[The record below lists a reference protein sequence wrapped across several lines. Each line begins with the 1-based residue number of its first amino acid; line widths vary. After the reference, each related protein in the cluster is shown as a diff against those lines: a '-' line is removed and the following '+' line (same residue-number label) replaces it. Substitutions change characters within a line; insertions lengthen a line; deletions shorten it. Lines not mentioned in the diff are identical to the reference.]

1 MYALG
6 SVCLDIL
13 LPTSDFRLYF
23 RTAFMKVYYST
34 DTIPAFQKAVVTIG
48 TFDGVHTGHKT
59 ILEQLKRE
67 AARIGGET
75 VIITFHPHPRK
86 VIVTGQPGIQLINTI
101 DEKIE
106 LLHKNGINHLVVV
119 PFTDSFAQQSP
130 EAYIEQFLVEK
141 FHPHTVIIGY
151 DHRFGKNRQGD
162 FKLLEAYSARLGFN
176 LMEIPAH
183 LINDNTVSSTRI
195 REAVLQGN
203 IERANTL
210 LGYDFFFE
218 GTVVDGNKLGRTL
231 GYPTANLHIEHEEKL
246 IPGNGIY
253 AVEAEVRS
261 RKSEIGN
268 TKSET
273 GGESSYFIPPTSVLL
288 KGMMSIGIRPTIGG
302 TDRVIEVNI
311 FDFNEDIYGATLR
324 VYVKKY
330 LRPEVKFNGL
340 DALVEQLAKDKEDT
354 LKALGNE
361 K

>member
-1 MYALG
+1 M
-6 SVCLDIL
+6 
-13 LPTSDFRLYF
+13 YF

-34 DTIPAFQKAVVTIG
+34 DTIPTFQKAVVTIG
-48 TFDGVHTGHKT
+48 TFDGVHTGHKS

-67 AARIGGET
+67 AIRIGGET

-106 LLHKNGINHLVVV
+106 LLDQNGIDHLVVV
-119 PFTDSFAQQSP
+119 PFTDTFAQQSP

-162 FKLLEAYSARLGFN
+162 YKLLELYSDRLGFN

-183 LINDNTVSSTRI
+183 VINDNTVSSTRI
-195 REAVLQGN
+195 REAVLEGN
-203 IERANTL
+203 TDRANTL

-231 GYPTANLHIEHEEKL
+231 GYPTANLRIENEEKC

-253 AVEAEVRS
+253 AVLVEVRS
-261 RKSEIGN
+261 KKPGN
-268 TKSET
+268 
-273 GGESSYFIPPTSVLL
+273 LL

-330 LRPEVKFNGL
+330 LRSEVKFNGL

-354 LKALGNE
+354 LKVLGE
-361 K
+361 

>member
-1 MYALG
+1 
-6 SVCLDIL
+6 
-13 LPTSDFRLYF
+13 
-23 RTAFMKVYYST
+23 MKVYYST

-86 VIVTGQPGIQLINTI
+86 VIITGQPGIQLINTI

-119 PFTDSFAQQSP
+119 PFTDTFAQQSP

-151 DHRFGKNRQGD
+151 DHRFGKDRKGD
-162 FKLLEAYSARLGFN
+162 FKLLEEYSARLGFN

-203 IERANTL
+203 IERSNTL

-253 AVEAEVRS
+253 AVQVSIGKRQSA
-261 RKSEIGN
+261 IGN
-268 TKSET
+268 KTANSPRHDEHAF
-273 GGESSYFIPPTSVLL
+273 SFDDSRLN
-288 KGMMSIGIRPTIGG
+288 GMMSIGIRPTIGG

-324 VYVKKY
+324 VYVKRY

-354 LKALGNE
+354 LKALGE
-361 K
+361 

>member
-1 MYALG
+1 
-6 SVCLDIL
+6 
-13 LPTSDFRLYF
+13 
-23 RTAFMKVYYST
+23 MKVYFST
-34 DTIPAFQKAVVTIG
+34 DTIPAFRKAVVTIG
-48 TFDGVHTGHKT
+48 TFDGVHTGHKS
-59 ILEQLKRE
+59 ILAQLKQE

-106 LLHKNGINHLVVV
+106 LLHKNGIDHLVVV
-119 PFTDSFAQQSP
+119 PFTDDFAAQSP

-162 FKLLEAYSARLGFN
+162 YKLLEEYSARLGFN

-203 IERANTL
+203 TDVANTL

-231 GYPTANLHIEHEEKL
+231 GYPTANLRIENEEKL

-253 AVEAEVRS
+253 AVQVS
-261 RKSEIGN
+261 IGN
-268 TKSET
+268 KTATLPAGRQGST
-273 GGESSYFIPPTSVLL
+273 FSFDHSRLN
-288 KGMMSIGIRPTIGG
+288 GMMSIGIRPTIGG

-324 VYVKKY
+324 VYIKKY

-340 DALVEQLAKDKEDT
+340 DALVEQLARDKEDT
-354 LKALGNE
+354 LKVLGS
-361 K
+361 